1 MVSADDPTMDLDADD
16 ELIVAR
22 FADVLADESTWMEV
36 PATLGAVVSR
46 AIASERRQ
54 LVGDG
59 PFDQTPKPPPLP
71 VTAQPAQS
79 PRPARR
85 LAPVIAAAAAAVAAL
100 ALGTVIGRS
109 TGGSDSDRQVAV
121 SATDLAPDIDGTVGV
136 RTVRSGVELR
146 IDAPGLPR
154 RDGGDFYEGWLKS
167 CDGAQLVPIGTF
179 HELADVTAWA
189 GVSTDDF
196 PILTVT
202 REAVAAPQDVAQGSS
217 GEVVLT
223 AQVGPDCPS

>member
-1 MVSADDPTMDLDADD
+1 MVSPDDPTLDLDADD

-22 FADVLADESTWMEV
+22 FADVLADESTWLEV
-36 PATLGAVVSR
+36 PATLGAAVSE

-59 PFDQTPKPPPLP
+59 PFGRQSLPPPLP
-71 VTAQPAQS
+71 VTAQPAQPS
-79 PRPARR
+79 RTARR
-85 LAPVIAAAAAAVAAL
+85 LAPLVAAAAAAVAAL
-100 ALGTVIGRS
+100 ALGAVIGRS
-109 TGGSDSDRQVAV
+109 TGGTDSDRQVAV
-121 SATDLAPDIDGTVGV
+121 SATDLAPDVEGSVGV
-136 RTVRSGVELR
+136 RTVTSGVELR

-167 CDGAQLVPIGTF
+167 CDGTQLVPIGTF
-179 HELADVTAWA
+179 HELSDVTAWA

-202 REAVAAPQDVAQGSS
+202 RETVAAPQDVAQGSS